1 MPCTRFL
8 LCALTLFTLPFAVSA
23 QDAAIDRTRDDFFTA
38 TVLSILGETH
48 DEDPDFP
55 RTVQTVRMRLNDG
68 ADNPEFTMENG
79 VLPGRDDMLLQEGET
94 VVVEKLLKAD
104 GSVEYLVREKY
115 RLWHIAALVAAFVVA
130 AVILG
135 GATGVMSIAGLFV
148 SIGILVFFV
157 IPRIMG
163 GADPLLSCLIG
174 AVLIAC
180 TSLFLAHGYN
190 LRTRIAL
197 LSTLL
202 TLALSACIAVLFV
215 RVGKLFGMGTEESMF
230 LQMGQLQGL
239 DLRGLLLGG
248 IIIGCLGVLDDITTA
263 QTAAIDEIR
272 KANPALGK
280 KELLSAGFSVGK
292 EHIAS
297 LINTLALAY
306 VGTSLPLLLLLHSQS
321 NQAFPAW
328 VTLNAEFLGEE
339 IVRTLVGSLT
349 LLFAVPISTWIAVTL
364 LHGKKTPGSPRGHHH
379 H

>member
-1 MPCTRFL
+1 MPFARFL
-8 LCALTLFTLPFAVSA
+8 LGALTLFTLPFAVSA
-23 QDAAIDRTRDDFFTA
+23 QDAAIDRTRDDFYTA
-38 TVLSILGETH
+38 TVLSILGEIR

-68 ADNPEFTMENG
+68 RDNPEFTMENG
-79 VLPGRDDMLLQEGET
+79 VLPGRGDMLLKEGET
-94 VVVEKLLKAD
+94 VVVERLSKAD
-104 GSVEYLVREKY
+104 GSVQYLVREKY
-115 RLWHIAALVAAFVVA
+115 RLWHIVALVAAFVVA

-135 GATGVMSIAGLFV
+135 GITGIMSIAGLFV

-174 AVLIAC
+174 SVLIAC

-202 TLALSACIAVLFV
+202 TLGLSACIAVLFV
-215 RVGKLFGMGTEESMF
+215 RAGKLFGMGTEESLF
-230 LQMGQLQGL
+230 LQMGQLQDL

-272 KANPALGK
+272 KANPSLGK

-349 LLFAVPISTWIAVTL
+349 LLFAVPISTWIAVTM
-364 LHGKKTPGSPRGHHH
+364 LHGKKTTGSSRGHHH